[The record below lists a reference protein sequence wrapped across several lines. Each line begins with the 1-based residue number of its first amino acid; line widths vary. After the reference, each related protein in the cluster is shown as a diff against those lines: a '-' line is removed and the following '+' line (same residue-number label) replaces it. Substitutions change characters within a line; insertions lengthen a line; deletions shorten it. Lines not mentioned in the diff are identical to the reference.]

1 MTAQRAA
8 AIVAE
13 VIGSIAV
20 TERFITLQE
29 PWAEDMFALAID
41 AALTD
46 GSSRKIPRSAPP
58 VDPSKVRQIVFSAQ
72 DAATRRIWQQH
83 RVVYDLDPDL
93 WGELGAIDEGTIL
106 PASVFAHLPHP
117 DPFLVWPVIEAYP
130 LLDGTYMRSVG
141 AFVTSRSQT
150 RIADPDTLSGPET
163 MLGWPVSTHSPH
175 AKSSDLVITIV
186 ANVEDA
192 HGNAIRT
199 ETMGGIPDCIIARMT
214 LNFSRSSVRVGD
226 LIDDIAARYSNDE
239 TANPGASFNS
249 VVRSMLRR
257 IISTLL
263 YLCATNA
270 DLRPLPAPAARRAAK
285 GTGRAAKPPRT
296 IAVGYDV
303 GAGLRAWRRSRPAD
317 HEPAAVTDRHV
328 RPHVRRAHPHLYW
341 TGEGRKTPRVHW
353 LWPIRINAATPIG
366 KTTVQPVRKR
376 ERSTAS

>member
-13 VIGSIAV
+13 MIGSLVV
-20 TERFITLQE
+20 TERFLSLQE

-41 AALTD
+41 ASLSD
-46 GSSRKIPRSAPP
+46 GSSRKIPRTAPP
-58 VDPSKVRQIVFSAQ
+58 VEPSKVRQIVFSAQ

-83 RVVYDLDPDL
+83 RITYDLDPDL
-93 WGELGAIDEGTIL
+93 WAELGAIDEDTIL

-117 DPFLVWPVIEAYP
+117 DPFLVWPEIEAYP
-130 LLDGTYMRSVG
+130 LEDGTRMRSVG

-150 RIADPDTLSGPET
+150 RIADPDTVSGPET

-175 AKSSDLVITIV
+175 AKRSDLVITIV

-192 HGNAIRT
+192 DGHTVRT
-199 ETMGGIPDCIIARMT
+199 ESMGGIPDCIIARMT
-214 LNFSRSSVRVGD
+214 LNFSRANVRVGD
-226 LIDDIAARYSNDE
+226 LIDDIAARYRNDE

-249 VVRSMLRR
+249 VVRPMLRR

-263 YLCATNA
+263 YLCATNV
-270 DLRPLPAPAARRAAK
+270 DLQPLPASTARRAAR
-285 GTGRAAKPPRT
+285 GTGKAVKPPRM

-303 GAGLRAWRRSRPAD
+303 GAGLRAWRRGRPAD
-317 HEPAAVTDRHV
+317 HEPTATGRHV

-353 LWPIRINAATPIG
+353 LWPIRINAAAPIG